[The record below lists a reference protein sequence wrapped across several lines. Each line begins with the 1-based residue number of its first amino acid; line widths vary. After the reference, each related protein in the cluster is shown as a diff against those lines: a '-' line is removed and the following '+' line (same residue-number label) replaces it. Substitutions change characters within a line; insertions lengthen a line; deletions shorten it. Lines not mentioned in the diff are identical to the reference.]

1 MTSKVTIRFL
11 SGRVE
16 EYEVEIYGG
25 GSVESRLEEFCK
37 DPTIVLHVG
46 KEVVI
51 IPATAI
57 ETIGFPLPD
66 AMGPTSGLRNVRK
79 AKRLK

>member
-1 MTSKVTIRFL
+1 MTTKVTVRYL

-16 EYEVEIYGG
+16 QYEVEIYGG
-25 GSVESRLEEFCK
+25 PSAEARLEEFSK
-37 DPTIVLHVG
+37 NPTIVLRTD

-57 ETIGFPLPD
+57 ETITLPLPESWVTT
-66 AMGPTSGLRNVRK
+66 MKTRK
-79 AKRLK
+79 GKRLK